1 MSGGGV
7 DIMDRFWSTP
17 PVTRT
22 IVAAMFVES
31 ALVHSGLV
39 SGMRIVYHTPWLF
52 KFPPELWRLLSSFL
66 LTGGGFSFVFDLY
79 FMYTYASGLELN
91 SPRFAQPGD
100 FFTYIFFVATAILLK
115 RFLETREITPVAHKA
130 PVIRKSVNRTL
141 CGTGMVVAPLRKLFV
156 KNQFACGGLGFLQ
169 PNKPSLNFY
178 FVPKAVYNIGLL
190 TWDQASGGL
199 ILGGH
204 VFTQALLLAL
214 IYTFAQDNRGKKAH
228 FIILQIPVELLP
240 WAMLT
245 LTLIMGGPQ
254 AALQQ
259 ATGVFAAHL
268 YDFLTRLYPTFQG
281 GRNYIQTPAAVK
293 RYFGAD
299 RSSFTHKAYG
309 TSFRPGQP
317 VPQQQSRGWTSGFSN
332 SWSGRGAGRRLG
344 GD

>member
-91 SPRFAQPGD
+91 SPRFTQPGD
-100 FFTYIFFVATAILLK
+100 FFTYIFFVATAIL
-115 RFLETREITPVAHKA
+115 
-130 PVIRKSVNRTL
+130 
-141 CGTGMVVAPLRKLFV
+141 
-156 KNQFACGGLGFLQ
+156 
-169 PNKPSLNFY
+169 
-178 FVPKAVYNIGLL
+178 
-190 TWDQASGGL
+190 ASGGL

-281 GRNYIQTPAAVK
+281 GRNYIQTPAAVR